1 MAMGQGA
8 IKMVGAGLALL
19 GALGLAVAAVVLLA
33 GGDDTAPVVIVAPE
47 PTAIAEQSSP
57 GIRVHV
63 SGAVMSPGV
72 YEMSE
77 GDRVMDAIASA
88 GGVQPNADL
97 VSINLA
103 LRVRDEA
110 QYHVPRLG
118 EPSLIPNPA
127 PLQRASIPNDRPSPA
142 GGRASPSLVDLNTA
156 TAQELELLPG
166 IGPVMA
172 GRIIAYRE
180 ANGPF
185 TSIDEAENVPG
196 IGPKTLES
204 IRPLATVADSP

>member
-1 MAMGQGA
+1 MGQGA
-8 IKMVGAGLALL
+8 IKVVGAGLALL
-19 GALGLAVAAVVLLA
+19 GALGLVVAAVVLFA
-33 GGDDTAPVVIVAPE
+33 GGDDAAPVVIVAPE
-47 PTAIAEQSSP
+47 PTAIPEQTP
-57 GIRVHV
+57 PAIRVHV

-77 GDRVMDAIASA
+77 DDRVMDAIASA

-97 VSINLA
+97 ASINLA
-103 LRVRDEA
+103 QRVQDEA

-118 EPSLIPNPA
+118 EPTQARTSAPA
-127 PLQRASIPNDRPSPA
+127 QRASIPNDRPPTQ
-142 GGRASPSLVDLNTA
+142 GGRASSSSLIDLNIA

-172 GRIIAYRE
+172 GRIITYRE

-185 TSIDEAENVPG
+185 TSLDDVENVPG

-204 IRPLATVADSP
+204 IRPLATVAGRP

>member
-1 MAMGQGA
+1 MAAKVIGA
-8 IKMVGAGLALL
+8 ALALL

-33 GGDDTAPVVIVAPE
+33 RGDDAAPVVIVAPE
-47 PTAIAEQSSP
+47 PTVVPVESPP

-88 GGVQPNADL
+88 GGVQPSADL
-97 VSINLA
+97 ASINLA
-103 LRVRDEA
+103 QRVQDEA

-118 EPSLIPNPA
+118 EPTLAPAAAPAQRAAVPGGRPPAAGGGAAHSLI
-127 PLQRASIPNDRPSPA
+127 
-142 GGRASPSLVDLNTA
+142 DLNTA
-156 TAQELELLPG
+156 TAQELESLPG

-185 TSIDEAENVPG
+185 LSMDEVENVPG

-204 IRPLATVADSP
+204 IRPLATVTGSP

>member
-1 MAMGQGA
+1 MGQRA
-8 IKMVGAGLALL
+8 IRVVGAGLALL
-19 GALGLAVAAVVLLA
+19 GALGLAVAAAVLLS

-47 PTAIAEQSSP
+47 PTAIPEQAPP

-77 GDRVMDAIASA
+77 GDRVLDAVASA

-97 VSINLA
+97 ASINLA
-103 LRVRDEA
+103 RRVQDEA
-110 QYHVPRLG
+110 QYHIPRLG
-118 EPSLIPNPA
+118 EPTLVPNSA
-127 PLQRASIPNDRPSPA
+127 PEQRASIPNDRTTSA
-142 GGRASPSLVDLNTA
+142 DGRASPSLINLNTA

-180 ANGPF
+180 ANGLF
-185 TSIDEAENVPG
+185 TSIDDVESVPG

-204 IRPLATVADSP
+204 IRPLATVADGP

>member
-1 MAMGQGA
+1 MPCQCAGEPGSMGQGS
-8 IKMVGAGLALL
+8 IKVAGAGLALL

-33 GGDDTAPVVIVAPE
+33 GGDDAAPVVIVEPE
-47 PTAIAEQSSP
+47 PTAIPEQASP

-72 YEMSE
+72 YEMNE

-103 LRVRDEA
+103 QRVQDEA

-118 EPSLIPNPA
+118 EPTPVPA
-127 PLQRASIPNDRPSPA
+127 SAPAQRASISNDRPPLRA
-142 GGRASPSLVDLNTA
+142 G
-156 TAQELELLPG
+156 
-166 IGPVMA
+166 
-172 GRIIAYRE
+172 
-180 ANGPF
+180 
-185 TSIDEAENVPG
+185 VP
-196 IGPKTLES
+196 
-204 IRPLATVADSP
+204 PLR

>member
-1 MAMGQGA
+1 MRQGA
-8 IKMVGAGLALL
+8 IKVVGAGLALL
-19 GALGLAVAAVVLLA
+19 GALGLAVAAVILLA
-33 GGDDTAPVVIVAPE
+33 GGDDTTPVVIVAPE
-47 PTAIAEQSSP
+47 PTAIPEQASP

-77 GDRVMDAIASA
+77 GDRVLDAIASA
-88 GGVQPNADL
+88 GGVRPNADL
-97 VSINLA
+97 ASMNLA
-103 LRVRDEA
+103 RRVQDES
-110 QYHVPRLG
+110 QYHIPRLG
-118 EPSLIPNPA
+118 EPTLVPDSAPVQGAPIPNGRTISA
-127 PLQRASIPNDRPSPA
+127 E
-142 GGRASPSLVDLNTA
+142 GRASQSLINLNTA

-172 GRIIAYRE
+172 GRIISYRE

-185 TSIDEAENVPG
+185 TSIDDVESVPG

>member
-1 MAMGQGA
+1 MGQGA
-8 IKMVGAGLALL
+8 TKAASAGLALL
-19 GALGLAVAAVVLLA
+19 GALGLAVAAVFLLV
-33 GGDDTAPVVIVAPE
+33 GGDDAAPVVIVAPE
-47 PTAIAEQSSP
+47 PTATPQQTPSA
-57 GIRVHV
+57 IRVHV
-63 SGAVMSPGV
+63 SGAVISPGV

-97 VSINLA
+97 ESINLA
-103 LRVRDEA
+103 LRVQDEG
-110 QYHVPRLG
+110 QFHIPRLG
-118 EPSLIPNPA
+118 EPTPVPNAA
-127 PLQRASIPNDRPSPA
+127 PVQRASIPNDRPLPA
-142 GGRASPSLVDLNTA
+142 GGRAAPSLIDLNTA

-185 TSIDEAENVPG
+185 TVIDDVENVPG

-204 IRPLATVADSP
+204 IRPLAIVSDSP